1 MFLVRLLVLAVAVI
15 MLLPAD
21 PASREA
27 QRAYQDGRSV
37 GFCSRYP
44 KTCDASGEVW
54 SAFKRKLA
62 YAIKLA
68 RQSLAAQSDPYY
80 ERYASPKLGGRLGE
94 WRAPARAPPSRYDS
108 DIASPDDRS
117 FALPNDR

>member
-27 QRAYQDGRSV
+27 QHAYQDGRPA
-37 GFCSRYP
+37 GFCTRYP

-68 RQSLAAQSDPYY
+68 RQSLAAQSDHYFD
-80 ERYASPKLGGRLGE
+80 RYASPKVGSRHGE
-94 WRAPARAPPSRYDS
+94 WRPPAHTGPSRYDS
-108 DIASPDDRS
+108 DTVARDDRS
-117 FALPNDR
+117 FALTNER